1 MSKRKFKGIILATS
15 LLAFSAIAI
24 TGCTPPEVVVPPTPE
39 PDAVL
44 DVTTIAIENKEGLQ
58 AEWREGETDRDIRLK
73 FDKAVNV
80 SEALQNGSLKIESS
94 SASVV
99 VNGKYLSAVKKGTAT
114 ITVTANLKDNKKITD
129 TVEITVSESFVE
141 PTPIA
146 TTIPEI
152 LETPFDENAVPQN
165 IYTVKGKITGY
176 QSGKDTFSD
185 YGNFVMADL
194 ADPTKEITVYGA
206 TMDQSKLVF
215 EKTGKWTFT
224 NPKDFLTNSA
234 SKAIKIGDTLS
245 MKVIRADYKGTPQI
259 QGAILGIND
268 AEAVPTVSQILGLPA
283 DDTKLVK
290 VKGKISQYNSGQ
302 SNFTKYGNFFL
313 ADLEDPSKEI
323 LIYGATFE
331 ESALALGEDG
341 KYTFVNPKNF
351 LDDPLAKDLKLG
363 DVIEMNGFRLDYNDV
378 KEYNGVITKVYEVE
392 APDATEVKVTGPRN
406 DVQVE
411 KTLGLKAEVLPAD
424 ASQSVEWKSLNA
436 DIATVNDK
444 GIVTGVKEGTAE
456 IVATA
461 GSGVLGKYSVTVK
474 AFALDTV
481 AGIRDGFDANDTGIL
496 EGIVAEISKKAVVL
510 FDGKDYILVHINVA
524 HEHKVGDFVR
534 VKGTISEYHKLA
546 QIASPEF
553 SAATGTK
560 PTWSAPTA
568 EILDSAAWD
577 AYKVETSGIKFVGVE
592 AKVIAAGKYFNFQVG
607 DSAVVGALSNAIGD
621 DNFTVADNLDKVYDI
636 TGYIVGFGSGPDR
649 LDFVVSSV
657 TAK

>member
-99 VNGKYLSAVKKGTAT
+99 VNGKYLSAVKKGTAK

-302 SNFTKYGNFFL
+302 SDFTKYGNFFL